1 MLVPRPPSFLDAA
14 DEHGA
19 NIKTVI
25 AQAVTIEGVD
35 GKGPDEAT
43 NNVSYEARQ
52 LKKLY
57 LKLAE

>member
-1 MLVPRPPSFLDAA
+1 MTSRNTSHVG
-14 DEHGA
+14 EG
-19 NIKTVI
+19 IKTVI

-52 LKKLY
+52 LKRLF
-57 LKLAE
+57 LKLSE